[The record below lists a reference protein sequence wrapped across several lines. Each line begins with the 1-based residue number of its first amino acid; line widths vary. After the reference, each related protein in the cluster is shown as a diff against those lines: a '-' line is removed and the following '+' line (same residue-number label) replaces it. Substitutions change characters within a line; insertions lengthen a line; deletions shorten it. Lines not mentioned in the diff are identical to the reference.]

1 MRSRAFTMLEL
12 TATAVVLLIIVGM
25 GFIGTRSVQ
34 NKTTATVAKTELT
47 QVAQVLQSLYE
58 SRGYYPT
65 DKAEISAVEGGLVV
79 TAGALSV
86 AGVVSLAVTIEGE
99 DDVLGLAALD
109 KSGQCIA
116 LRVGPI
122 DSLVARRSSVFKPT
136 PALPCSGM
144 TALTIVGA
152 SW

>member
-1 MRSRAFTMLEL
+1 MRAKAFTMLEL
-12 TATAVVLLIIVGM
+12 TATAVVLLIVAGM
-25 GFIGTRSVQ
+25 AFVGTRSVQ
-34 NKTTATVAKTELT
+34 NKTTATVVKTELT

-79 TAGALSV
+79 SAGAV
-86 AGVVSLAVTIEGE
+86 ATPGVVSIAVTIEGE

-109 KSGQCIA
+109 KSGQCVA

-122 DSLVARRSSVFKPT
+122 DALVARRSSVFKPT

-144 TALTIVGA
+144 TALTIVGS

>member
-1 MRSRAFTMLEL
+1 MLEL
-12 TATAVVLLIIVGM
+12 TATAVVLLIVVGM
-25 GFIGTRSVQ
+25 AFIGTRSVQ

-65 DKAEISAVEGGLVV
+65 DKAEIASVEGGLVV
-79 TAGALSV
+79 SAGAVSV
-86 AGVVSLAVTIEGE
+86 SGTVSLAVTIEGE

-109 KSGQCIA
+109 KSGQCVA

-144 TALTIVGA
+144 TALAIVGS

>member
-1 MRSRAFTMLEL
+1 MRAKAFTMLEL
-12 TATAVVLLIIVGM
+12 TATAVVLLIVAGM
-25 GFIGTRSVQ
+25 AFVGTRSVQ
-34 NKTTATVAKTELT
+34 NKTTANVVKTELT

-65 DKAEISAVEGGLVV
+65 DKAEISSVEGGLGIS
-79 TAGALSV
+79 AGAV
-86 AGVVSLAVTIEGE
+86 AVSGTVSLAVTIEGE

-109 KSGQCIA
+109 KSGQCVA
-116 LRVGPI
+116 LRIGPI

-136 PALPCSGM
+136 PVRPCSGM
-144 TALTIVGA
+144 AALTIVGS

>member
-1 MRSRAFTMLEL
+1 MRAKAFTMLEL
-12 TATAVVLLIIVGM
+12 TATAVVLLIVAGM
-25 GFIGTRSVQ
+25 AFVGTRSVQ
-34 NKTTATVAKTELT
+34 NKTTANVVKTELT

-65 DKAEISAVEGGLVV
+65 DKAEISSVEGGLGVS
-79 TAGALSV
+79 AGAV
-86 AGVVSLAVTIEGE
+86 AVSGTVSLAVTIEGE

-109 KSGQCIA
+109 KSGQCVA
-116 LRVGPI
+116 LRIGPI

-136 PALPCSGM
+136 PVLPCSGM
-144 TALTIVGA
+144 TALTIVGS

>member
-12 TATAVVLLIIVGM
+12 TATAVVLLIVVGM
-25 GFIGTRSVQ
+25 AFAGTRSVQ
-34 NKTTATVAKTELT
+34 NKTNANVVKTELT

-65 DKAEISAVEGGLVV
+65 DKAEISNVEGALIVS
-79 TAGALSV
+79 AGTLSED
-86 AGVVSLAVTIEGE
+86 GVVSLAVTVEGE

-109 KSGQCIA
+109 KSGQCVA